1 MNIFFL
7 NSPTFRTIY
16 HSWSYSN
23 LIKVNKKSTASRHS
37 KWSKMNP
44 IQKIHQTSK
53 RTYIKDNNLTNKSPN
68 PLKHKE
74 PSSNPLKQN
83 EPNSENSS
91 NTQKIYIK
99 DNNLIKQNSNPL
111 KQNKLSKEKRERERE
126 REREKWGTSIIYWAA
141 AVRLLRAAHWRAK

>member
-1 MNIFFL
+1 
-7 NSPTFRTIY
+7 
-16 HSWSYSN
+16 
-23 LIKVNKKSTASRHS
+23 
-37 KWSKMNP
+37 MNP

-111 KQNKLSKEKRERERE
+111 KQNKLSREKRERERE
-126 REREKWGTSIIYWAA
+126 REMGNLNNILSSGS
-141 AVRLLRAAHWRAK
+141 AVIEGSPLKSEVAE